1 MTDNRDA
8 IPRTPAEGPRSDLEA
23 FEAPAAAEAE
33 AALAGAALAERN
45 GQSGGAY
52 GRLLRNQKFRRLWY
66 AQFVS
71 GIGDWLVI
79 GLLLPIVSALSG
91 NSSSAVA
98 GIYVAKII
106 PALVLSSFTGALVD
120 RFDRRKVMIAA
131 DLTRMVLALALL
143 TTNSLWFIYLIVLLM
158 ETASL
163 FFYPARN
170 SLIPYLVDEE
180 DIVSANG
187 LSYTTQQASMLV
199 GLVASAGI
207 LAAFEAVVR
216 GVIDSGLPIVAKLVG
231 VFSPALL
238 GPRAGVILDSL
249 TFLFSAVVISTIAV
263 KAVASKHD
271 AKGLDLSLLGK
282 DAIESFKFLRDH
294 AELRGLLIVISVAI
308 VGGGTI
314 ITVGLSYIRTL
325 VGEVPF
331 LGGVPALKVLVGSRQ
346 TFVMVCLALGMVLG
360 ALVVPR
366 VEHRF
371 RLQLLFAG
379 SVAAFGFAMLGFATV
394 RTYWIACL
402 FIVIAGACVATVTVA
417 GQSYVMRTTEDEIR
431 GRVFT
436 ALESVIRVSLLLS
449 MFVMAPLGDLFAK
462 VVRDIVIRSNIP
474 YDQLYLTGPRIT
486 LWFSATI
493 VLAAAVYAFRTLEWR
508 QCEVDLTPTATAGTA
523 DA

>member
-1 MTDNRDA
+1 VSDTRDE
-8 IPRTPAEGPRSDLEA
+8 IPMTPAEGPRSDLEA
-23 FEAPAAAEAE
+23 FEAPAATLVAETAVAE
-33 AALAGAALAERN
+33 TNGAN
-45 GQSGGAY
+45 GAY

-91 NSSSAVA
+91 NSSTAVA

-120 RFDRRKVMIAA
+120 RFDRRKVMITA
-131 DLTRMVLALALL
+131 DLTRMVLALGLL
-143 TTNSLWFIYLIVLLM
+143 FTNSLFVIYLIVLLM

-207 LAAFEAVVR
+207 LAAFEFVVR
-216 GVIDSGLPIVAKLVG
+216 GIMDSGVPLVANFVG
-231 VFSPALL
+231 LFSPALL
-238 GPRAGVILDSL
+238 GPRAGVVLDSV
-249 TFLFSAVVISTIAV
+249 TFLFSALMISSIAV
-263 KAVASKHD
+263 KASAAKHG

-294 AELRGLLIVISVAI
+294 LELRGFLVAISVAI
-308 VGGGTI
+308 IGGGTI
-314 ITVGLSYIRTL
+314 ITVGLTYIRASLT
-325 VGEVPF
+325 
-331 LGGVPALKVLVGSRQ
+331 GGVPLLGVVPGLKALVGSKQ

-379 SVAAFGFAMLGFATV
+379 SVAGFGFAMLGFATV

-402 FIVIAGACVATVTVA
+402 FIVLAGGFIATVTVA
-417 GQSYVMRTTEDEIR
+417 GQSYVVRTTDDAIR

-436 ALESVIRVSLLLS
+436 ALESVVRVSLLLS

-462 VVRDIVIRSNIP
+462 IVQDVVKRANLP

-486 LWFSATI
+486 LWFSGLI
-493 VLAAAVYAFRTLEWR
+493 VLAASVYAFRTLQWR
-508 QCEVDLTPTATAGTA
+508 KCEDPECDPPPVAARSATDG
-523 DA
+523 

>member
-1 MTDNRDA
+1 VTDSRDET
-8 IPRTPAEGPRSDLEA
+8 PVTPAEGPRSDLEA
-23 FEAPAAAEAE
+23 FEAPAAAVAEEA
-33 AALAGAALAERN
+33 LTKSN
-45 GQSGGAY
+45 GQSTGAY

-91 NSSSAVA
+91 NSSTAVA

-120 RFDRRKVMIAA
+120 RFDRRKVMITA

-163 FFYPARN
+163 FFWPARN

-199 GLVASAGI
+199 GLLASTGI
-207 LAAFEAVVR
+207 LAAFEIVVR
-216 GVIDSGLPIVAKLVG
+216 AVINSNLPIVAKFVG
-231 VFSPALL
+231 LLEPALL

-249 TFLFSAVVISTIAV
+249 TFLFSAVMISTIAV
-263 KAVASKHD
+263 KAMAANRK

-294 AELRGLLIVISVAI
+294 IELRGLLIVIAVAI

-314 ITVGLSYIRTL
+314 ITVGLTYIRTL

-331 LGGVPALKVLVGSRQ
+331 LGGVPALKALVGSRQ

-366 VEHRF
+366 FEHRF

-379 SVAAFGFAMLGFATV
+379 SVAAFGFAMLGFSLV
-394 RTYWIACL
+394 RTYWIACI
-402 FIVIAGACVATVTVA
+402 FIVIAGGCIATVTVA
-417 GQSYVMRTTEDEIR
+417 GQSYVVRTTDDAIR

-462 VVRDIVIRSNIP
+462 IVQNIVSRSNLP
-474 YDQLYLTGPRIT
+474 YDELYLTGPRIT
-486 LWFSATI
+486 LWFSSAI
-493 VLAAAVYAFRTLEWR
+493 VLAAAVYAFRTLQWR
-508 QCEVDLTPTATAGTA
+508 QCEEPECEPVPATSGGEVRG
-523 DA
+523 